1 MSTVEPN
8 DHPGDGA
15 LARHRE
21 AGETVRD
28 CRWASAPVAA
38 RPREAGR
45 DIGRIVQI
53 DDWIGLVADR
63 GGDRRGDG
71 CADGRADLPDSRRHC
86 GGRPL

>member
-21 AGETVRD
+21 AGETIRD
-28 CRWASAPVAA
+28 CRSASAPVAA

-45 DIGRIVQI
+45 DIGRIAQI
-53 DDWIGLVADR
+53 DEWIGLAAER
-63 GGDRRGDG
+63 GGAARGD
-71 CADGRADLPDSRRHC
+71 ARADLPDSRRHSGEHPC
-86 GGRPL
+86 